1 MNVRRSFVRLT
12 ALTVVAALPV
22 MGMAGIASAKTTKAS
37 KKAAACAKHAS
48 KKKCQSGGSAG
59 SAPEITVSV
68 SPNGTNNPLFEV
80 GQSEVYAVV
89 QVETQPAFAGD
100 EVNISSSQFQSSCSK
115 LGFDSI
121 ASGTDVN
128 MWNTATVTLDNEG
141 NATVVLSGY
150 DCAPGLDLVEA
161 DLDVVPYYTATTW
174 VTVNPP
180 GVTPPGVFG
189 EPETNGTAE
198 EVETG
203 DTQNSGDSD
212 IYAVFYVE
220 ENPVYAEQTVEIGS
234 TQLEDRCQTGWT
246 WIPSNGGVPAAPG
259 TIGYSHQ
266 VTSPSTTT
274 PSTVLDDDGNAAFVF
289 KGTSCAAGESTVVA
303 DVLAGT
309 HDTFTTTFTVLPPA
323 VTI

>member
-1 MNVRRSFVRLT
+1 MKKRSQHMARLT
-12 ALTVVAALPV
+12 ALTVVVAMPV
-22 MGMAGIASAKTTKAS
+22 MGMAGVASAR
-37 KKAAACAKHAS
+37 AAHAPKHAKHH
-48 KKKCQSGGSAG
+48 KKSAG
-59 SAPEITVSV
+59 KGGPTANIIVTVD
-68 SPNGTNNPLFEV
+68 PNGTSNPLFEV

-89 QVETQPAFAGD
+89 QVETLPQFADD
-100 EVNISSSQFQSSCSK
+100 EVTISSQQLDSACNNGIS
-115 LGFDSI
+115 FDTI
-121 ASGTDVN
+121 ASGTDVTSPHTIN
-128 MWNTATVTLDNEG
+128 VYLDNEG
-141 NATVVLSGY
+141 NATVVLSGT

-161 DLDVVPYYTATTW
+161 DLDVAPYYTAYTW
-174 VTVNPP
+174 LTVNPP

-189 EPETNGTAE
+189 EPQTNGAAQ

-203 DTQNSGDSD
+203 DTSKSGDSD
-212 IYAVFYVE
+212 IYAVFFVE

-246 WIPSNGGVPAAPG
+246 WIPSSSGVPKAPG
-259 TIGYSHQ
+259 TIGDSGQ

-289 KGTSCAAGESTVVA
+289 KGTSCAAGPSVVVA

-309 HDTFTTTFTVLPPA
+309 HDTFTTVFTVLPPA

>member
-1 MNVRRSFVRLT
+1 
-12 ALTVVAALPV
+12 

-37 KKAAACAKHAS
+37 KKAAATCAKHAN

-68 SPNGTNNPLFEV
+68 SPNGTSNPLFEV

-100 EVNISSSQFQSSCSK
+100 QVNISSSQFKSSCGT
-115 LGFDSI
+115 LNFDTISQ
-121 ASGTDVN
+121 GYDQK
-128 MWNTATVTLDNEG
+128 MPNTATVYLDNEG
-141 NATVVLSGY
+141 NATVVLQGY

-161 DLDVVPYYTATTW
+161 DLAVVPYYTAYTW

-189 EPETNGTAE
+189 EPQINGAAQ

-203 DTQNSGDSD
+203 DTPNSGDSD
-212 IYAVFYVE
+212 IYAVFFVE

-234 TQLEDRCQTGWT
+234 TQLEDRCQTGWV
-246 WIPSNGGVPAAPG
+246 WIPSNSDVPPAPN
-259 TIGYSHQ
+259 TTGYKGE
-266 VTSPSTTT
+266 VTNSTYPPIP
-274 PSTVLDDDGNAAFVF
+274 PSTVLDDDGNAAFIF
-289 KGTSCAAGESTVVA
+289 KGTSCAAGPSVVVA

>member
-1 MNVRRSFVRLT
+1 
-12 ALTVVAALPV
+12 
-22 MGMAGIASAKTTKAS
+22 MGMAGIASAKTTKAA
-37 KKAAACAKHAS
+37 KQAATCAKHPN
-48 KKKCQSGGSAG
+48 KKKCQTGGNAG

-68 SPNGTNNPLFEV
+68 SPNGANNPLFEV

-100 EVNISSSQFQSSCSK
+100 QVNIDSSQFKSSCQT
-115 LGFDSI
+115 LTFDSV
-121 ASGTDVN
+121 ASGTDVT
-128 MWNTATVTLDNEG
+128 MTNTALVTLDNEG

-150 DCAPGLDLVEA
+150 NCAPGLDLVEA
-161 DLDVVPYYTATTW
+161 DLAVVPYYTATTW

-203 DTQNSGDSD
+203 DTNDSGDSD

-234 TQLEDRCQTGWT
+234 TQLEDRCQTGWY
-246 WIPSNGGVPAAPG
+246 WIPSNAQVPPAQG
-259 TIGYSHQ
+259 TIGYSNI
-266 VTSPSTTT
+266 VSKGSTTT

-289 KGTSCAAGESTVVA
+289 KGTSCASGESTVVA
-303 DVLAGT
+303 DILAGT
-309 HDTFTTTFTVLPPA
+309 HDTFTTTFIVEAPA